1 MTSDSFPH
9 KVARRTFTILKVS
22 DAWDWIAE
30 AENLLVMS
38 RELRKLGHRV
48 VIACASGTGLAERSK
63 REDFEVH
70 VVPGLH
76 RRKNPI
82 AFLQAAVHVRRLVA
96 QIQPDVVHAYRSPP
110 HLMALWALRG
120 KPGVPLVRTR
130 ATMVPPR
137 PSAMNRRIQAAT
149 ARTLVSA
156 DAVRF
161 LCIEA
166 GFPPDSIVVVQGGL
180 ELERFDPAAR
190 DRAAAKKALGLPAD
204 ALVVGHLARL
214 APVKGHVHLLKAA
227 SEVIAKVP
235 SARFVLA
242 GPALPGMDEAVRGWA
257 KQSGIGEQVLVTG
270 KVDDIPATLAAF
282 DVGVVASIG
291 SEAFSRAALEYFA
304 MGLPVVATRVGT
316 LPELV
321 EDGKTGRLVP
331 PQDPPA
337 LAAALIE
344 LLQDEAKRRAFGA
357 AARER
362 ATHFGAAAQGA
373 RLDAVY
379 RDVVRDDA
387 GP

>member
-1 MTSDSFPH
+1 MKPL
-9 KVARRTFTILKVS
+9 TILKIS

-30 AENLLVMS
+30 AENLLQVAL
-38 RELRKLGHRV
+38 ELRKIGHRV
-48 VIACASGTGLAERSK
+48 VIACADGTGLAERAR
-63 REDFEVH
+63 REDFDVR

-76 RRKNPI
+76 RRKNPLG
-82 AFLQAAVHVRRLVA
+82 FLQAAVHVRKLVA
-96 QIQPDVVHAYRSPP
+96 EIKPDVVHAYRSPP

-120 KPGVPLVRTR
+120 KAGIPLVRTR

-137 PSAMNRRIQAAT
+137 PNAMNRRIQAAT

-156 DAVRF
+156 EAVRA

-166 GFPPDSIVVVQGGL
+166 GFPPASIVVVPGGL
-180 ELERFDPAAR
+180 DLARFDPASR

-204 ALVVGHLARL
+204 ALVAGHLARL
-214 APVKGHVHLLKAA
+214 APIKGHEHLLKAA
-227 SEVIAKVP
+227 RDVIAKVP
-235 SARFVLA
+235 SARFVLS
-242 GPALPGMDEAVRGWA
+242 GPALPGMEEKVRGWA
-257 KQSGIGEQVLVTG
+257 KEQGIADRVLLTG
-270 KVDDIPATLAAF
+270 RVDDVPATLAAF
-282 DVGVVASIG
+282 DVGVVASTG

-331 PQDPPA
+331 PQD
-337 LAAALIE
+337 AAALASAIVE
-344 LLQDEAKRRAFGA
+344 LLQDETKRRAFGA

-362 ATHFGAAAQGA
+362 SADFGAAAQGA

-379 RDVVRDDA
+379 RDIL

>member
-1 MTSDSFPH
+1 MSGDPFPH
-9 KVARRTFTILKVS
+9 KASRRTFTILKVT

-38 RELRKLGHRV
+38 RELRALGHRV
-48 VIACASGTGLAERSK
+48 VIACARGTLAERA
-63 REDFEVH
+63 RADGFDVR
-70 VVPGLH
+70 VVPSMH
-76 RRKNPI
+76 RRKGPI
-82 AFLQAAVHVRRLVA
+82 AFLQSASRVRSLVA
-96 QIQPDVVHAYRSPP
+96 EIRPDVVHAYRSPP
-110 HLMALWALRG
+110 HLMALWALRSH
-120 KPGVPLVRTR
+120 PGLPLVRTR

-137 PSAMNRRIQAAT
+137 PTFLNRRIHAAT

-156 DAVRF
+156 EAVRF
-161 LCIEA
+161 LCLEA
-166 GFPPDSIVVVQGGL
+166 GFAPDSIVVVQGGVDL
-180 ELERFDPAAR
+180 GRFDPAAV
-190 DRAAAKKALGLPAD
+190 DRAAAKRALGLPAD
-204 ALVVGHLARL
+204 ALVVGQLARL

-227 SEVIAKVP
+227 RKVIEAVP
-235 SARFVLA
+235 HARIVLA

-257 KQSGIGEQVLVTG
+257 TEQGIADRVLLTGQVEDV
-270 KVDDIPATLAAF
+270 PATLAAF

-321 EDGKTGRLVP
+321 EDGKTGRLVA
-331 PQDPPA
+331 PQDPDA
-337 LAAALIE
+337 LAAVLIE

-362 ATHFGAAAQGA
+362 STRYGAAAQGA

-379 RDVVRDDA
+379 RDVLGA
-387 GP
+387 